1 MPVRGL
7 RNFRSFSPVA
17 IEDRAIPHRSHC
29 AKGWGNPIGLGD
41 L

>member
-7 RNFRSFSPVA
+7 RNFPLFGPVA

-29 AKGWGNPIGLGD
+29 AKERGSPRG
-41 L
+41 